1 MRIAFV
7 TGQFPKLSETF
18 ILNQVNGLIERG
30 HEVTVYADRPETV
43 QGVQPDF
50 GDGRWR
56 ERVRYWHGADGRIRE
71 VLRLVQLLH
80 PGRSG
85 ERPQQL
91 KLLGRSLRLLH
102 DGAGER
108 DLAFPLRALQA
119 AGLRRRY
126 DAIVAHFGHVGL
138 DALRLRVAGAIE
150 GSLVT
155 FFHGW
160 DMGVFPARRGAR
172 VYRRLFAEGELF
184 LAVSRYWRERLID
197 LGCPRER
204 TDVHRMGIDCR
215 RFAFAART
223 PAPDGVTRVVS
234 VARLVEKKGIAYA
247 LQAMARLVRRHPAI
261 AYTIVG
267 DGPQRP
273 ELEALAAHLGL
284 NRRVR
289 FAGWRGP
296 EEVRCILAAVQIFLA
311 PSVTADDG
319 DAEGVPVAMMEAMA
333 VGLPVLG
340 TIHTGIPELVADG
353 VSGYL
358 VPERD
363 ADALAAQL
371 ERLVGSPASWPA
383 MGRAGRARVEREFD
397 IERLNDRLVER
408 LAEISSAP

>member
-1 MRIAFV
+1 MQIAFV
-7 TGQFPKLSETF
+7 AGQFPKLSETF

-30 HEVTVYADRPETV
+30 HEVTVYADRPDPA
-43 QGVQPDF
+43 QGAHPDD
-50 GDGRWR
+50 GDSLWR
-56 ERVRYWHGADGRIRE
+56 ERIRYWHARPGRIRQ
-71 VLRLVQLLH
+71 VLRLA
-80 PGRSG
+80 G
-85 ERPQQL
+85 
-91 KLLGRSLRLLH
+91 LLGAGRGGDRRRQFNFLRRSLRLLH

-108 DLAFPLRALQA
+108 DLAFPLRVLQA

-138 DALRLRVAGAIE
+138 DALRLRAAGAIE

-160 DMGVFPARRGAR
+160 DMGVFPPRRGAR
-172 VYRRLFAEGELF
+172 VYRRLFAEGDLF
-184 LAVSRYWRERLID
+184 LAVSRHWRERLID

-204 TDVHRMGIDCR
+204 TSVHRMGIDCR

-223 PAPDGVTRVVS
+223 PAPDGVTRMVS
-234 VARLVEKKGIAYA
+234 VARLVEKKGLAYA
-247 LQAMARLVRRHPAI
+247 LQAMARLVRQHPAI

-267 DGPQRP
+267 DGPLRP
-273 ELEALAAHLGL
+273 ELEALAADLGL
-284 NRRVR
+284 SRRVR

-296 EEVRCILAAVQIFLA
+296 EEVRRILAAGQIFIA
-311 PSVTADDG
+311 PSVTADNG

-340 TIHTGIPELVADG
+340 TVHSGIPELVADG

-371 ERLVGSPASWPA
+371 ERLLSSPASWPV
-383 MGRAGRARVEREFD
+383 MGRAGRTRVEREFN
-397 IERLNDRLVER
+397 IERLNDRLVAR
-408 LAEISSAP
+408 LEEIRSAL